1 MQLHRVGECISWFQ
15 LLGIILSLLFLGQ
28 SMLNS
33 FYAFNELQTQKFL
46 AMH

>member
-1 MQLHRVGECISWFQ
+1 MQLQRVGECISWFQ
-15 LLGIILSLLFLGQ
+15 LLGIILWLLFLGQ

-46 AMH
+46 TMH